1 MKQISYP
8 VHWMLAPLAD
18 CLSAS
23 STNQGKL
30 VSTYALKP
38 PKWQEPERAEEAANE
53 ITILQKEYSN

>member
-1 MKQISYP
+1 
-8 VHWMLAPLAD
+8 MLAPLAD